1 MASPRASVP
10 DTRLGLAP
18 DEVQLLRRHQQIAL
32 SQAGSSSSRAA
43 SNASSQGRL
52 LLDPGSLQALS
63 YHFDRLM
70 QAIQHRMQQ
79 LNQQTQ
85 IATQVQYDR
94 AGNAI
99 QMADAEIARFREIL
113 RQIDELEVEFDK
125 VRRIREIVRQYRARV
140 EHLSRRL
147 G

>member
-1 MASPRASVP
+1 MASPQASVA
-10 DTRLGLAP
+10 DSRLGLTP
-18 DEVQLLRRHQQIAL
+18 DEIQLLRRHQQIAL

-52 LLDPGSLQALS
+52 LLDPSSLQALS
-63 YHFDRLM
+63 YHFDRLL
-70 QAIQHRMQQ
+70 QAIQQRMQY

-99 QMADAEIARFREIL
+99 QMADQEIARFREIL

-140 EHLSRRL
+140 EHLGRRL

>member
-1 MASPRASVP
+1 MASPRASIP

-52 LLDPGSLQALS
+52 LLDPSSLQALG

-70 QAIQHRMQQ
+70 AAIQHRVQQ
-79 LNQQTQ
+79 
-85 IATQVQYDR
+85 VSP
-94 AGNAI
+94 
-99 QMADAEIARFREIL
+99 
-113 RQIDELEVEFDK
+113 EFHW
-125 VRRIREIVRQYRARV
+125 RIR
-140 EHLSRRL
+140 RL
-147 G
+147 QQKLTSSS